1 MKQTT
6 NTKATGMSGFRLG
19 SELTGMTVHNG
30 QFESIG
36 SINDLIVDGEKGNIR
51 FAVVGVGGF
60 LGMGETDVMV
70 PWGAF
75 RWQPNT
81 DTNEEVFV
89 LDVSREQLEKA
100 PRFDRD
106 KLDQFYSREMS
117 EPVFR
122 HYRVTYIA

>member
-1 MKQTT
+1 MI
-6 NTKATGMSGFRLG
+6 GFRLG
-19 SELTGMTVHNG
+19 SELTGTTVHNRE
-30 QFESIG
+30 FESIG
-36 SINDLIVDGEKGNIR
+36 SINDLIVDAEKGSIR

-89 LDVSREQLEKA
+89 LDVTREQLEKA

-106 KLDQFYSREMS
+106 KLDQFYTREMS

>member
-6 NTKATGMSGFRLG
+6 DIKATGMSGFRLG
-19 SELTGMTVHNG
+19 SELTGMTVHNA

-81 DTNEEVFV
+81 ETNEEVFV

>member
-1 MKQTT
+1 MNQTT
-6 NTKATGMSGFRLG
+6 NAKSTGMIGFRLG
-19 SELTGMTVHNG
+19 SELTGTTVHNRE
-30 QFESIG
+30 FESIG
-36 SINDLIVDGEKGNIR
+36 SINDLIVDAEKGNIR

-89 LDVSREQLEKA
+89 LDVTREQLEKA

-106 KLDQFYSREMS
+106 KLDQFYTREMS